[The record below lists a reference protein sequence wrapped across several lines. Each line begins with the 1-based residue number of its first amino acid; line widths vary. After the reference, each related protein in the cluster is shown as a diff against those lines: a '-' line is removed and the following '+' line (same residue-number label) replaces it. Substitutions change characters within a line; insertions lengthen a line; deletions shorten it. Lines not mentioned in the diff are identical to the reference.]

1 MSRGKGQLPL
11 YDRRR
16 LEQLVM
22 QHRLRVLL
30 QQKNSRHAAGGAMHD
45 RRGER

>member
-1 MSRGKGQLPL
+1 MTGHKPQAPL

-22 QHRLRVLL
+22 EHRMRMLL
-30 QQKNSRHAAGGAMHD
+30 QKRTHRAVGAGKK
-45 RRGER
+45 

>member
-1 MSRGKGQLPL
+1 MSDVRPQPPL

-22 QHRLRVLL
+22 AHRIRVL
-30 QQKNSRHAAGGAMHD
+30 QQQ
-45 RRGER
+45 RRGRHTTGDRK

>member
-1 MSRGKGQLPL
+1 MSGFHLQPPL

-22 QHRLRVLL
+22 AHRIRVL
-30 QQKNSRHAAGGAMHD
+30 QQQ
-45 RRGER
+45 RRGRRASGDGK